1 MYKEAK
7 LLNIFLSLLIS
18 FFLVILFKNIFLD
31 YKNISVELSVK
42 HEKSINF
49 QTFYIEEIGEWFNE
63 NKSIRQFNS
72 SANNEFQIISFDL
85 KNVKKLVGLR
95 IDLGEQPENIWIKN
109 IKILGQKKIE
119 ITPEK
124 LIDYSMN
131 EIQEKKL
138 ENESVKLY
146 SDKYDP
152 FIILKNSDVR
162 NMQRE
167 VINYKAFIFIYIF
180 LFILA
185 YFLIIFIDR
194 KILKMSKGQ

>member
-1 MYKEAK
+1 MYKGAK

-49 QTFYIEEIGEWFNE
+49 QTFYTEEIGEYFNE

-72 SANNEFQIISFDL
+72 SVNNEFQIISFDL
-85 KNVKKLVGLR
+85 KNVKNLVGLR

-167 VINYKAFIFIYIF
+167 VINYKVFIFIYIF

>member
-1 MYKEAK
+1 MYKREK

-49 QTFYIEEIGEWFNE
+49 QIFYTEEIGEYFNE

-72 SANNEFQIISFDL
+72 SVNNEFQIISFNL
-85 KNVKKLVGLR
+85 KNVKNLVGLR

-124 LIDYSMN
+124 LIVYSMN
-131 EIQEKKL
+131 EIQEKNL
-138 ENESVKLY
+138 ENESIKLY

-152 FIILKNSDVR
+152 FIILKNSDIR

-167 VINYKAFIFIYIF
+167 IINYKAFISVYIL
-180 LFILA
+180 LFILV
-185 YFLIIFIDR
+185 YFLIIFIDK
-194 KILKMSKGQ
+194 KILKMSKSQ